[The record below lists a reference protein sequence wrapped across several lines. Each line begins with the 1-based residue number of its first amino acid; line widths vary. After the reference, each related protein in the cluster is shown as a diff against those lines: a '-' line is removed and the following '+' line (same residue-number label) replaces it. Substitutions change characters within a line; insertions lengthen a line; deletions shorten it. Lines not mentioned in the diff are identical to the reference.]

1 MTGPLLDFG
10 SPFWNSENMVQ
21 ELPVL
26 ASSGFESTGKYG
38 IGFFSLFMWGS
49 HVRVVSRRYKDA
61 ARDTRVLEFVKGLR
75 ARPTLRRAQDSE
87 YLADGGTSVRIWVAS
102 PPESENGILFR
113 PAHTRRTLEDTCAW
127 LCPAIDANLVVQRA
141 NVRRTVV
148 RASDWKTMNGEEL
161 LHRLADD
168 TLRSAWMLQERERLI
183 PLTARNLLL
192 LTDKSGAVIG
202 RAAIAP
208 TNVYLEIGAITDG
221 GLRACGLSRVAGLIK
236 GSATKASRDVA
247 TPIVDAQ
254 TLAEWASSQQGLVVE
269 AAVDKPALAYA
280 ADTVVHCGGIPG
292 ALPIALSS
300 RGWASVEDIR
310 AWKPV
315 PDQVLIVELSDLQ
328 NVAND
333 LGPVE
338 LLPNVLACGDENMY
352 LITGAALLMWPD
364 TGLFHERPFR
374 NRSTESLVAS
384 LLAEKWSTTLD
395 EVLAV
400 STIAGRLNVNWVE
413 VGTVGGKPIRR
424 SAHIL
429 RNPHAK
435 PVPVVS
441 HSPRKRRRRKT

>member
-1 MTGPLLDFG
+1 
-10 SPFWNSENMVQ
+10 
-21 ELPVL
+21 
-26 ASSGFESTGKYG
+26 
-38 IGFFSLFMWGS
+38 
-49 HVRVVSRRYKDA
+49 
-61 ARDTRVLEFVKGLR
+61 
-75 ARPTLRRAQDSE
+75 
-87 YLADGGTSVRIWVAS
+87 
-102 PPESENGILFR
+102 
-113 PAHTRRTLEDTCAW
+113 
-127 LCPAIDANLVVQRA
+127 
-141 NVRRTVV
+141 
-148 RASDWKTMNGEEL
+148 
-161 LHRLADD
+161 
-168 TLRSAWMLQERERLI
+168 
-183 PLTARNLLL
+183 
-192 LTDKSGAVIG
+192 
-202 RAAIAP
+202 
-208 TNVYLEIGAITDG
+208 
-221 GLRACGLSRVAGLIK
+221 
-236 GSATKASRDVA
+236 
-247 TPIVDAQ
+247 
-254 TLAEWASSQQGLVVE
+254 
-269 AAVDKPALAYA
+269 
-280 ADTVVHCGGIPG
+280 
-292 ALPIALSS
+292 
-300 RGWASVEDIR
+300 VEDIR

>member
-1 MTGPLLDFG
+1 
-10 SPFWNSENMVQ
+10 
-21 ELPVL
+21 
-26 ASSGFESTGKYG
+26 
-38 IGFFSLFMWGS
+38 
-49 HVRVVSRRYKDA
+49 
-61 ARDTRVLEFVKGLR
+61 
-75 ARPTLRRAQDSE
+75 
-87 YLADGGTSVRIWVAS
+87 
-102 PPESENGILFR
+102 
-113 PAHTRRTLEDTCAW
+113 
-127 LCPAIDANLVVQRA
+127 
-141 NVRRTVV
+141 
-148 RASDWKTMNGEEL
+148 MNGEEL